1 MWALVT
7 KDGKIIARDFPTRI
21 AAIQHKAYY
30 VSTKDAI
37 PIDQNSKRF
46 VEIDYKAKRK

>member
-7 KDGKIIARDFPTRI
+7 KDGKIIARDFPTKI

-37 PIDQNSKRF
+37 PIDQHSKRF
-46 VEIDYKAKRK
+46 VEIDYKTKRK

>member
-1 MWALVT
+1 MWALIT

-21 AAIQHKAYY
+21 AAIQYKAYY

-37 PIDQNSKRF
+37 PIDQNSKKF
-46 VEIDYKAKRK
+46 VEIDYKSRHK